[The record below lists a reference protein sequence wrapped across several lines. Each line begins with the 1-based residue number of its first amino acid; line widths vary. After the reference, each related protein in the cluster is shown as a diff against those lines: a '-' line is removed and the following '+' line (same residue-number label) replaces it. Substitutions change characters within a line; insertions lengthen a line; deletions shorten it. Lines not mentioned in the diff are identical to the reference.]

1 MAAAIAFSLGLVLA
15 TCLIHYEGLRIL
27 SRALN
32 ATTALPERRKVLLGI
47 LGVFTI
53 HIVEI
58 ALYAVAYWYA
68 DIILDIG
75 GFAGAH
81 EVGSFQYFYF
91 SAESF
96 TTLGLGDI
104 YPVGPLRLLASIE
117 SINGLLLI
125 GWSTTYTFYSMQ
137 RHWLVGDNADD
148 RS

>member
-1 MAAAIAFSLGLVLA
+1 MFAAVSLSLILVLV
-15 TCLIHYEGLRIL
+15 TCLIHYEGLRLL
-27 SRALN
+27 SRGLI
-32 ATTALPERRKVLLGI
+32 ATTALAERRKVLIAI
-47 LGVFTI
+47 LSIFAI
-53 HIVEI
+53 QILEI

-68 DIILDIG
+68 DIVVDIG
-75 GFAGAH
+75 GFAGVH

-125 GWSTTYTFYSMQ
+125 GWSTSYTFYGMQ
-137 RHWLVGDNADD
+137 RHWQMDD
-148 RS
+148 SAVDRT